1 MKMRRA
7 DILAYLVELDD
18 ALSDHGA
25 CLLVDVKAAG
35 GAALAFYWADRG
47 TEDIDVAY
55 PKDLPADIL
64 EAARRV
70 AAKRKLSSTWINT
83 SVAYL
88 EKPPER
94 MFSKNVYRG
103 KRFRV
108 YVPDKETL
116 FAMKI
121 RAGREKDF
129 DDAVRLAKDIGATDS
144 ESIAMLLRRCYT
156 ERVAGLVEQENKDF
170 IADVLEPF
178 QSPDG
183 HK

>member
-7 DILAYLVELDD
+7 DILAHLVELDN

-35 GAALAFYWADRG
+35 GAALAFYWADRA
-47 TEDIDVAY
+47 TDDIDVAY
-55 PKDLPADIL
+55 PKDLPADML
-64 EAARRV
+64 EAARRI

-94 MFSKNVYRG
+94 MFSKNVYNG
-103 KRFRV
+103 KRFRI

-121 RAGREKDF
+121 RAGREKDLR
-129 DDAVRLAKDIGATDS
+129 DTVRLAKDIGATDS

-156 ERVAGLVEQENKDF
+156 ERVAGLVEQENKGF
-170 IADVLEPF
+170 IAIVLARLQPG
-178 QSPDG
+178 G